1 MSLQVLKEIRTAVAS
16 LNPNE
21 VEAAAER
28 PLSIGLVASSAAAF
42 EAMEEFLLPA
52 EKISYRK
59 RMSAAPMVH
68 RAGDPNEPR
77 QFDVV
82 LYEPGLRC
90 PENAFSFYPHEPEE
104 TVRAILAKNDDMG
117 LALARSFHPFRKPV
131 VDRIVYTVSRDNALF
146 ALVTALPD
154 VIPSI
159 IELPWSVTEFATDTA
174 FLTINQIR
182 MAFLIAAASDK
193 PVSYSLQKA
202 EIAGIVTGAFGWRA
216 LARELVGKIPF
227 GGGLIPKGAIAFAGT
242 FVEGLGLDR
251 LYRLGYGLSREERR
265 NSYQE
270 AFERG
275 KDLVE
280 TVMRGIKSGT
290 AA

>member
-1 MSLQVLKEIRTAVAS
+1 MSLQVLKEIRNAVAN

-21 VEAAAER
+21 VQAAAER
-28 PLSIGLVASSAAAF
+28 PVSIGLVASSAAGF
-42 EAMEEFLLPA
+42 EALEEFLLPSQ
-52 EKISYRK
+52 KLSYRK
-59 RMSAAPMVH
+59 RVSAAPMLY
-68 RAGDPNEPR
+68 RAGDPNLPEH
-77 QFDVV
+77 FDVV

-90 PENAFSFYPHEPEE
+90 PENAFQFDPEQPE
-104 TVRAILAKNDDMG
+104 QTVRAILAKNDDLG
-117 LALARSFHPFRKPV
+117 LALARNFHPFRQPV

-159 IELPWSVTEFATDTA
+159 IELPWSVTEFASDTA

-193 PVSYSLQKA
+193 PVGYSLQKG

-242 FVEGLGLDR
+242 YVEGLGLDR
-251 LYRLGYGLSREERR
+251 LFRLGYGLSSEERR

-275 KDLVE
+275 KGIVE
-280 TVMRGIKSGT
+280 MVVRGMKSGT

>member
-1 MSLQVLKEIRTAVAS
+1 MSLQVLKEIRTAVAN

-21 VEAAAER
+21 VQAAAER
-28 PLSIGLVASSAAAF
+28 PVSIALVASSAAGF
-42 EAMEEFLLPA
+42 EAMEEFLLPSQ
-52 EKISYRK
+52 KISYRK
-59 RMSAAPMVH
+59 RVSAAPMLY
-68 RAGDPNEPR
+68 RAGDPNLPEH
-77 QFDVV
+77 FDVV

-90 PENAFSFYPHEPEE
+90 PENAFQFDPDQPEE
-104 TVRAILAKNDDMG
+104 TVRAILAKNEDLG
-117 LALARSFHPFRKPV
+117 LALARNFHPFRQPV

-159 IELPWSVTEFATDTA
+159 IELPWTMTEFASDTA

-193 PVSYSLQKA
+193 PVGYSLQKG

-242 FVEGLGLDR
+242 YVEGLGLDR
-251 LYRLGYGLSREERR
+251 LFRLGYGLSSEERR

-275 KDLVE
+275 KGLVE
-280 TVMRGIKSGT
+280 TVVRGMKSGT

>member
-1 MSLQVLKEIRTAVAS
+1 MSLQVLKEIRNAVAN

-21 VEAAAER
+21 VQAAAER
-28 PLSIGLVASSAAAF
+28 PVSIGLVASSAAGF
-42 EAMEEFLLPA
+42 EALEEFLLPSQ
-52 EKISYRK
+52 KISYRK
-59 RMSAAPMVH
+59 RVSAAPMLY
-68 RAGDPNEPR
+68 RAGAPNLPEH
-77 QFDVV
+77 FDVV

-90 PENAFSFYPHEPEE
+90 PENAFQFDSDQPEE
-104 TVRAILAKNDDMG
+104 TVRAILAKNDDLG
-117 LALARSFHPFRKPV
+117 LALARNFHPFRQPV

-159 IELPWSVTEFATDTA
+159 VELPWSVTEFASDTA

-193 PVSYSLQKA
+193 PVGYSLQKG

-242 FVEGLGLDR
+242 YVEGLGLDR
-251 LYRLGYGLSREERR
+251 LFRLGYGLSSEERR

-275 KDLVE
+275 KGIVE
-280 TVMRGIKSGT
+280 MVVRSMKSGT

>member
-1 MSLQVLKEIRTAVAS
+1 MSLHVLKEIRTAVAS

-21 VEAAAER
+21 VQAAAQR
-28 PLSIGLVASSAAAF
+28 PLSIGLVASSAAGF

-59 RMSAAPMVH
+59 RVSAAPMLH
-68 RAGDPNEPR
+68 RAGDPNEPG

-82 LYEPGLRC
+82 LYEPGMPC
-90 PENAFSFYPHEPEE
+90 PENAFSFYPNEPEE

-117 LALARSFHPFRKPV
+117 LALARNFHPFRKPV

-251 LYRLGYGLSREERR
+251 LYSLGYGLSSGERR

-275 KDLVE
+275 KGLVE